1 MFKERYFP
9 SIRLNDWLNAHAIET
24 EIIGNSEL
32 GKPIHAIRLGEG
44 PVKILMWSQ
53 MHGNESTTTR
63 GLLIWLE
70 EYLQSPSYLKE
81 LSLLI
86 IPQLPDNYVDPQEI
100 HSLDKKHLKD
110 AFNVV
115 EDGQSTM
122 GVHFNATI
130 LS

>member
-1 MFKERYFP
+1 VNTVDRINALVEMKGLSKKTGADMIDAFKFINTVR
-9 SIRLNDWLNAHAIET
+9 IKHQA
-24 EIIGNSEL
+24 
-32 GKPIHAIRLGEG
+32 K
-44 PVKILMWSQ
+44 Q
-53 MHGNESTTTR
+53 
-63 GLLIWLE
+63 
-70 EYLQSPSYLKE
+70 LKNKQE
-81 LSLLI
+81 
-86 IPQLPDNYVDPQEI
+86 PDNYVDPQEI